1 MKLLYKPFS
10 IVSGVIGARVGRKAF
25 TTLWDG
31 IADAPKP
38 SPNDPEAG
46 LVRITASAALEAA
59 TLAASAALFNQLSLR
74 LFHYLFGVWPD
85 KSGRRDD
92 AQVPS

>member
-10 IVSGVIGARVGRKAF
+10 IVGRVVGARVGRSAF
-25 TTLWDG
+25 TALWDG
-31 IADAPKP
+31 ITDSPKP

-46 LVRITASAALEAA
+46 LLKITGSAALEAA
-59 TLAASAALFNQLSLR
+59 TLAASAALFNQLSSR

-85 KSGRRDD
+85 RGGKEDD
-92 AQVPS
+92 AQLSA

>member
-10 IVSGVIGARVGRKAF
+10 IVSRVLGARVGRQAF

-31 IADAPKP
+31 ITDSPKP

-46 LVRITASAALEAA
+46 LLKITGSAALEAA
-59 TLAASAALFNQLSLR
+59 TLAASAALFNQLSSR

-85 KSGRRDD
+85 KGRGDD
-92 AQVPS
+92 EQQLPA